1 MVTIRKL
8 NKWMEN
14 EGGHL
19 KTKGYFPYLKE
30 GRKKKEDSW

>member
-1 MVTIRKL
+1 
-8 NKWMEN
+8 MEN

-30 GRKKKEDSW
+30 GRKKKEDS